1 MNNMAVLDTGFLI
14 SLIDRNRQHHKTAK
28 SYYKYFLEHQ
38 VVMLLP
44 TVVIAEF
51 SIIQPIT
58 DLPLRNFRVLP
69 FNLPEAVK
77 CAELNAHYYRQVL
90 GNTGQRDAVKDD
102 FKIIAQ
108 AVVQQAR
115 LLLTED
121 KSTLGPYCDRL
132 LADKKISFRVVNL
145 ADGFD
150 ESRVNEDGQKLLLT
164 PERKSD
170 LES

>member
-14 SLIDRNRQHHKTAK
+14 SLIDRNRPFHPVAR
-28 SYYKYFLEHQ
+28 SYYKYFLEHS

-44 TVVIAEF
+44 TVVAAEF
-51 SIIQPIT
+51 SVVQPVT

-77 CAELNAHYYRQVL
+77 CAELNAHHYRQQL
-90 GNTGQRDAVKDD
+90 GNAGQRDSVKDD

-115 LLLTED
+115 LLITED
-121 KSTLGPYCDRL
+121 ETTLCKYCERL
-132 LADKKISFRVVNL
+132 NADGKIKFRVVKL
-145 ADGFD
+145 SAGFD
-150 ESRVNEDGQKLLLT
+150 EALVNEDGQRRLL
-164 PERKSD
+164 PPGS
-170 LES
+170 

>member
-14 SLIDRNRQHHKTAK
+14 SLVDRTRQCHQAAR
-28 SYYKYFLEHQ
+28 SYYKYFLEHT

-44 TVVIAEF
+44 TVVVAEF
-51 SIIQPIT
+51 SIVQPVT

-77 CAELNAHYYRQVL
+77 CAELNVHHYRQQL
-90 GNTGQRDAVKDD
+90 GNAGQRDSVKDD

-121 KSTLGPYCDRL
+121 ESTLCKYCERL
-132 LADKKISFRVVNL
+132 KADSKIGFRVVKL
-145 ADGFD
+145 SGGFD
-150 ESRVNEDGQKLLLT
+150 EAQVNEDGQKPLLA
-164 PERKSD
+164 E
-170 LES
+170 